1 MEEIKCKLEYGR
13 PSVVGSAL
21 SRLFDNIVAK
31 LIQKSSDTSNHGDES
46 KKDVNLTTKPALK
59 NKKDLEVAS
68 EELDCLWT
76 ACRSENASTAVS
88 AVDFLIHLNF
98 LGHLDIPSTLSNIM
112 ATSSQFKSSE
122 ALVHAIGRLLTIG
135 YRIEKDIECKVQSTL
150 NCENELAKH
159 SPEPVIKRKS
169 FGIESNQHPFVSLL
183 RSSPATIWP
192 HISNI
197 IRYFI
202 ESDKYIE
209 AEINTFIKPVFLFVL
224 CNPYENAN
232 LASLRNEF
240 RRLLIK
246 HHKPLDN
253 IIQLVL
259 EWTKYEDNPATF
271 VEYSQFCLDIFEA
284 KSSKVN
290 NDPGGEMERIVSDVN
305 QLPLMLSL
313 CCHAIKLGNSIWSL
327 LQEIRTRID
336 ALGKLSEK
344 QEIVSEHH
352 GNELK
357 VISRLIDPLNIS
369 LIGFSKLLEVA
380 PHMYLKT
387 ICASTLS
394 IIKFKVVKEK
404 KIFSVGRWQV
414 GMLVSSLLQMMS
426 FSSSITSK
434 KLIKGGGP
442 KILLAYR
449 SSLKNVTDDSEEST
463 SNIKVEGEWDDN
475 VRWSTYVNRLLTK
488 IQKDDQ
494 KGHELALAWVKQISG
509 YESSKSVQKLF
520 PVFSAI
526 VLSTN
531 FEEDKNNS
539 KMLLINMVLEQMVRV
554 VKLQPMVF
562 APQMLTLIL
571 YKLSNLS
578 QKPYLH
584 IYPMDTIGETTHNN
598 VMLQLLSC
606 LPYLALDRGC
616 IGSVLQLIQS
626 LSAKPK
632 LVSLQLEL
640 LLQMWKTESRIY
652 PCLQKA
658 LEKPDMNNISPSVCG
673 EIAVAKSK
681 VIAEICKSK
690 PHQYGADLL
699 RLLSDILNQCCS
711 QITEIIDVG
720 IQSTFVAAANVAL
733 DGILTLCQEGVID
746 IATTVKVLSP
756 KLKNNPRPEI
766 SAKFIELL
774 AISPSFKLDTPE
786 YECFVKDSLEYL
798 WSIACKP
805 REKTALSKSIA
816 PSISDTNSISSHRY
830 VRLNAISAIARFDL
844 EYHDLKM
851 MPGYAKERLKL
862 PPAYCATPSDA
873 SRKPEDVLNYV
884 PGEAWTEL
892 LGRCETKEEL
902 KDLEYLVCAV
912 ASQELKS
919 LPRSVFSLSTTWAQ
933 KHQKEEP
940 TSYNYLPEKSVLR
953 AIISHL
959 HGLQMNIKPISQ
971 ISTAG
976 DAENYWT
983 LPTKVVNE
991 SFLRILGAQDFRPL
1005 PPFEWSTF
1013 KPLLESTKINMNCLS
1028 IFPILINQAP
1038 TSNSARKVIGSILS
1052 SGSAVREVV
1061 DDVFNNLLKL
1071 MIPFLSTKNSTTNSS
1086 TTCEVFVR
1094 DSVQMWT
1101 GSVLRDASATKTYL
1115 NILDGCQKALQST
1128 DLSYMTNLFGNESEI
1143 EDTVLD
1149 QAKDIVCSSL
1159 ETIREQL
1166 LDAIQNPNMCGKDVD
1181 LEVIYEKY
1189 LDTLAEMPS
1198 EKLDKVCR

>member
-1 MEEIKCKLEYGR
+1 MEEIKCKLEYSR
-13 PSVVGSAL
+13 PSVTGSAL

-31 LIQKSSDTSNHGDES
+31 LNQKSSDSSNYRDES
-46 KKDVNLTTKPALK
+46 TKDINLATKPGLK
-59 NKKDLEVAS
+59 SKKDLEVVS

-122 ALVHAIGRLLTIG
+122 ALVLAIGRLLTIG
-135 YRIEKDIECKVQSTL
+135 YRMENDIESKVQSKL
-150 NCENELAKH
+150 NCENELTRH
-159 SPEPVIKRKS
+159 SPEPVTKRKS

-209 AEINTFIKPVFLFVL
+209 SEINNFIKPVFLFVL

-232 LASLRNEF
+232 LASLRTDL

-246 HHKPLDN
+246 HHKSLDN

-271 VEYSQFCLDIFEA
+271 KEYSQFCLDIFEA
-284 KSSKVN
+284 QSSKLN
-290 NDPGGEMERIVSDVN
+290 NVPGGEMARIVAGVN
-305 QLPLMLSL
+305 QLPLLLSL

-336 ALGKLSEK
+336 ALVKFSEK
-344 QEIVSEHH
+344 QEIASEHDQY
-352 GNELK
+352 ELK
-357 VISRLIDPLNIS
+357 AISRSIDPLNIS

-380 PHMYLKT
+380 PHIYLKT
-387 ICASTLS
+387 ICQSTLS
-394 IIKFKVVKEK
+394 IINFTVVKEK

-414 GMLVSSLLQMMS
+414 GMLVYSLLQMMS
-426 FSSSITSK
+426 FSSSVTSK

-442 KILLAYR
+442 QILLAYR
-449 SSLKNVTDDSEEST
+449 SSSKNVTYDCEEST
-463 SNIKVEGEWDDN
+463 SKIKVEGEWDDN
-475 VRWSTYVNRLLTK
+475 VRWSKYVNKLLTK
-488 IQKDDQ
+488 IQKDDK

-509 YESSKSVQKLF
+509 YESSKSIQKLF
-520 PVFSAI
+520 PVFSSI

-531 FEEDKNNS
+531 CEETKNNS
-539 KMLLINMVLEQMVRV
+539 KILLINMVLEQMVRV

-578 QKPYLH
+578 QKPHLY
-584 IYPMDTIGETTHNN
+584 IYAMDTVSETTHNN
-598 VMLQLLSC
+598 VMLQLLCC

-632 LVSLQLEL
+632 LVSLQLDL

-658 LEKPDMNNISPSVCG
+658 LENPNMNNDSPSICG

-681 VIAEICKSK
+681 VIAEICKFK

-699 RLLSDILNQCCS
+699 RLLSDILNLCCS
-711 QITEIIDVG
+711 KITEIIDVR

-733 DGILTLCQEGVID
+733 DGIVTLCQEGVID

-774 AISPSFKLDTPE
+774 AIAPSFKLDTPE

-798 WSIACKP
+798 WSIAFKP
-805 REKTALSKSIA
+805 REKSALSESTT
-816 PSISDTNSISSHRY
+816 PSISETNSISSHRY
-830 VRLNAISAIARFDL
+830 VRQNAISAIAKFDL
-844 EYHDLKM
+844 EYHDLRM
-851 MPGYAKERLKL
+851 MPSYAKERLKL

-902 KDLEYLVCAV
+902 IDLEYLVRAV
-912 ASQELKS
+912 ASQEIKS

-940 TSYNYLPEKSVLR
+940 TSYNYLPEKSILR
-953 AIISHL
+953 AIISNL
-959 HGLQMNIKPISQ
+959 LGLQMNIKPISQ
-971 ISTAG
+971 ISSAG
-976 DAENYWT
+976 DTENFWT
-983 LPTKVVNE
+983 LPRKVVNE
-991 SFLRILGAQDFRPL
+991 SFLRILAVQDFRPL

-1013 KPLLESTKINMNCLS
+1013 RQLLESTGKSKNCHS

-1038 TSNSARKVIGSILS
+1038 TSNSARKAIESILS

-1061 DDVFNNLLKL
+1061 DDVFNNLLKI
-1071 MIPFLSTKNSTTNSS
+1071 MIPFLSIKNGTTNSS

-1094 DSVQMWT
+1094 DSLQMWT
-1101 GSVLRDASATKTYL
+1101 GSVLRDSSATKTYL
-1115 NILDGCQKALQST
+1115 NILDGCQKALKST
-1128 DLSYMTNLFGNESEI
+1128 DLSFITNLFGNESEI
-1143 EDTVLD
+1143 EDTALD

-1159 ETIREQL
+1159 EAIREQL
-1166 LDAIQNPNMCGKDVD
+1166 LDAIQNPNICGKDVD